1 MAGPGHRSRPGTLF
15 VQAQLM
21 GYNLKKDIPG
31 DANMRWFVFSD
42 LHGSAHYCEKT
53 LEAFEREKA
62 DRMLFL
68 GDILNH
74 GPRNAL
80 PERYDPPA
88 VIDMLN
94 RYRDRIIAIKGNCD
108 SDVDEMVMEFP
119 ISAQFAVIEVGGK
132 VIYVTHGHVFNEKNL
147 PPMCIGDILMHG
159 HTHVPACVDH
169 GDYLYVNPGSVSI
182 PKGDSWNSYMIL
194 DDEGMRWKDLDGN
207 VRMEYF
213 FNK

>member
-1 MAGPGHRSRPGTLF
+1 
-15 VQAQLM
+15 
-21 GYNLKKDIPG
+21 
-31 DANMRWFVFSD
+31 MRWFVFSD
-42 LHGSAHYCEKT
+42 LHGSAYYCEKT

-194 DDEGMRWKDLDGN
+194 DDEGMCWKDLDGN